1 MIVRPVHG
9 RELCGV
15 CVNYINN
22 KNAQKPTFITENNVS
37 QHVLIWTSTLVLMWQ
52 INVVVVVVCCCVNAG
67 YCCQSLV
74 LLTADLRP
82 ALEPYLL
89 LSALYGVFRLLPDL
103 CRLPLGPEPEGVRVL
118 LLVGT
123 GIDELLGCLVFNGV
137 GMPDGP
143 ETEVFLELGRDVL
156 LVLLLAAVLLLRLVP
171 DPDIQPTNTGMLDS
185 DVLLI
190 ILLGLGVMYDLDLIL
205 AEKGVLS
212 VELALSVLSRPP
224 GVEVFLGTPEPKPM
238 GLGRSVLLPD
248 RMLEVLLT
256 PDPRRPS
263 SDSLR
268 LMLEPYLLPGL
279 EPWAEARLS

>member
-1 MIVRPVHG
+1 MKLGQKCSKSIITKMIVRPVLG
-9 RELCGV
+9 REFCGV

-118 LLVGT
+118 RKYLVRMCRKYYVKN
-123 GIDELLGCLVFNGV
+123 DMNNYCSFCK
-137 GMPDGP
+137 
-143 ETEVFLELGRDVL
+143 LECNM
-156 LVLLLAAVLLLRLVP
+156 LVLPIVSWYR
-171 DPDIQPTNTGMLDS
+171 
-185 DVLLI
+185 
-190 ILLGLGVMYDLDLIL
+190 Y
-205 AEKGVLS
+205 
-212 VELALSVLSRPP
+212 
-224 GVEVFLGTPEPKPM
+224 
-238 GLGRSVLLPD
+238 
-248 RMLEVLLT
+248 
-256 PDPRRPS
+256 
-263 SDSLR
+263 
-268 LMLEPYLLPGL
+268 
-279 EPWAEARLS
+279 

>member
-1 MIVRPVHG
+1 M
-9 RELCGV
+9 
-15 CVNYINN
+15 
-22 KNAQKPTFITENNVS
+22 KTFMKLIETIRMVS
-37 QHVLIWTSTLVLMWQ
+37 ACWVYPS
-52 INVVVVVVCCCVNAG
+52 
-67 YCCQSLV
+67 Y
-74 LLTADLRP
+74 
-82 ALEPYLL
+82 
-89 LSALYGVFRLLPDL
+89 
-103 CRLPLGPEPEGVRVL
+103 
-118 LLVGT
+118 
-123 GIDELLGCLVFNGV
+123 
-137 GMPDGP
+137 
-143 ETEVFLELGRDVL
+143 
-156 LVLLLAAVLLLRLVP
+156 
-171 DPDIQPTNTGMLDS
+171 
-185 DVLLI
+185 
-190 ILLGLGVMYDLDLIL
+190 L

>member
-1 MIVRPVHG
+1 MIVRPVLG
-9 RELCGV
+9 REFCGV

-52 INVVVVVVCCCVNAG
+52 INVVCCCVNAG

-103 CRLPLGPEPEGVRVL
+103 CRLPLGPEPEGVRV
-118 LLVGT
+118 
-123 GIDELLGCLVFNGV
+123 
-137 GMPDGP
+137 
-143 ETEVFLELGRDVL
+143 
-156 LVLLLAAVLLLRLVP
+156 
-171 DPDIQPTNTGMLDS
+171 
-185 DVLLI
+185 
-190 ILLGLGVMYDLDLIL
+190 L

>member
-1 MIVRPVHG
+1 MQTG
-9 RELCGV
+9 D
-15 CVNYINN
+15 
-22 KNAQKPTFITENNVS
+22 
-37 QHVLIWTSTLVLMWQ
+37 
-52 INVVVVVVCCCVNAG
+52 

-74 LLTADLRP
+74 DPTAFLR
-82 ALEPYLL
+82 AELEPNLL
-89 LSALYGVFRLLPDL
+89 ESALYGVLRLLPDL
-103 CRLPLGPEPEGVRVL
+103 CSDPRGPEPEGVRVL

-123 GIDELLGCLVFNGV
+123 GIDELLGCLV
-137 GMPDGP
+137 
-143 ETEVFLELGRDVL
+143 
-156 LVLLLAAVLLLRLVP
+156 
-171 DPDIQPTNTGMLDS
+171 
-185 DVLLI
+185 
-190 ILLGLGVMYDLDLIL
+190 L